1 MYKIQRDPFD
11 GSENVILRK
20 SDRAFIPKGSGNID
34 YDQFVRDV
42 KEQGLGIVEGASV
55 TEESYI
61 DLRKKEYPSLVDQQD
76 MQYWDAVN
84 GTTTW
89 KDKIASIKAK
99 YPKGQYPVGVTNVVS
114 LPTWVEELTTS

>member
-1 MYKIQRDPFD
+1 
-11 GSENVILRK
+11 
-20 SDRAFIPKGSGNID
+20 
-34 YDQFVRDV
+34 
-42 KEQGLGIVEGASV
+42 
-55 TEESYI
+55 
-61 DLRKKEYPSLVDQQD
+61 

-99 YPKGQYPVGVTNVVS
+99 YPKGQYPVGVTSVVS